1 VPPDATPAPAPSTA
15 APPSSGLR
23 VLADRNF
30 WPYFAGNLLSNCGT
44 WFQNLAQAL
53 LIFRLTGST
62 LLVGVVNFAQFVG
75 TFALAPWSGL
85 AADRFDRRRLMLVAQ
100 SFAVVV
106 TGVLAA
112 LAAAGL
118 ASTPVVIG
126 LALLLGITTAFSVPA
141 MQALVPLLVPD
152 HELAGAVALNSVTFN
167 LARAVGPVLGA
178 VVVDRLGI
186 PAAFGLNALS
196 YVALIAALLVV
207 RPREQVRSS
216 SRGGTGGRVRIRD
229 SFGVV
234 LADRRIL
241 FLLLGVVALS
251 LTADPVNTL
260 TPGFVT
266 HLFDRKDTLVGV
278 LVGAFGAG
286 AVAAAFLVGRQRAGV
301 ERRLAAMLGILGV
314 GMAAFAVAPSFGF
327 ALPALVVGGFGFLAA
342 NTTATTAI
350 QLGVPD
356 EQRGRVM
363 ALWSVAFLG
372 VRPFGSLLD
381 GAVASAVGLRPAAM
395 LMAVPALATAALFL
409 RRSLRT
415 RAAPAQAG
423 T

>member
-1 VPPDATPAPAPSTA
+1 VSSPSASTPPAAT
-15 APPSSGLR
+15 GLR

-53 LIFRLTGST
+53 LIYRLTGST
-62 LLVGVVNFAQFVG
+62 FLVGVVNFAQFVG

-85 AADRFDRRRLMLVAQ
+85 AADRFDRRRLMIVAQ

-106 TGVLAA
+106 TAVLAV
-112 LAAAGL
+112 LASAGL

-167 LARAVGPVLGA
+167 LARAIGPVAGA
-178 VVVDRLGI
+178 IVVDRFGI
-186 PAAFGLNALS
+186 PVAFGLNALS

-207 RPREQVRSS
+207 RPREQVRSAVS
-216 SRGGTGGRVRIRD
+216 KGRVRLRD
-229 SFGVV
+229 SFGTV
-234 LADRRIL
+234 LSDRRIR
-241 FLLLGVVALS
+241 LLLLAVVALS

-266 HLFDRKDTLVGV
+266 KLFGRADTLVGV
-278 LVGAFGAG
+278 LVGAFGVG
-286 AVAAAFLVGRQRAGV
+286 AVAAAFMIGRQRAGV
-301 ERRLAAMLGILGV
+301 DRRLAKALGVLGV
-314 GMAAFAVAPSFGF
+314 GMAAFALAPGLGF
-327 ALPALVVGGFGFLAA
+327 ALPALAIGGFGYLAA

-350 QLGVPD
+350 QLGVSD

-372 VRPFGSLLD
+372 VRPFGSLID
-381 GAVASAVGLRPAAM
+381 GAVASGVGLRPAAL
-395 LMAVPALATAALFL
+395 LMAVPALGTAAVFL
-409 RRSLRT
+409 RRS
-415 RAAPAQAG
+415 G
-423 T
+423 

>member
-1 VPPDATPAPAPSTA
+1 V
-15 APPSSGLR
+15 LR
-23 VLADRNF
+23 DRNF
-30 WPYFAGNLLSNCGT
+30 WPYFTGNLLSNCGT

-53 LIFRLTGST
+53 LIYRLTGST

-75 TFALAPWSGL
+75 TFALAPWSGT

-100 SFAVVV
+100 SFAVLV
-106 TGVLAA
+106 TAVLAL
-112 LAAAGL
+112 LAAA
-118 ASTPVVIG
+118 ARATTPVVIG

-141 MQALVPLLVPD
+141 MQALVPLLVPE

-178 VVVDRLGI
+178 LVVEHFGI
-186 PAAFGLNALS
+186 ATAFGLNALS
-196 YVALIAALLVV
+196 YVALIVALLVV
-207 RPREQVRSS
+207 RPREQVRSA
-216 SRGGTGGRVRIRD
+216 RPAGRVKLRD
-229 SFGVV
+229 SFGTV
-234 LADRRIL
+234 LADRRIR
-241 FLLLGVVALS
+241 LLLLAVVALS

-266 HLFDRKDTLVGV
+266 KLFGQRDTLVGV

-286 AVAAAFLVGRQRAGV
+286 AVAAAFLGGGRSGSAAGTGAGADAV
-301 ERRLAAMLGILGV
+301 AAAAAAVDRRLALTLGVLGV
-314 GMAAFAVAPSFGF
+314 GMAAFAVAPGF
-327 ALPALVVGGFGFLAA
+327 AFAVPALLVGGFGFLAA

-350 QLGVPD
+350 QLGVSD

-372 VRPFGSLLD
+372 VRPFGSLID
-381 GAVASAVGLRPAAM
+381 GAVASAVGLRPAAL
-395 LMAVPALATAALFL
+395 LMAVPAAATAVVFF
-409 RRSLRT
+409 RRPR
-415 RAAPAQAG
+415 RAVAGQAG

>member
-1 VPPDATPAPAPSTA
+1 MSSPSASTPPAAT
-15 APPSSGLR
+15 GLR

-53 LIFRLTGST
+53 LIYRLTGST
-62 LLVGVVNFAQFVG
+62 FLVGVVNFAQFVG

-85 AADRFDRRRLMLVAQ
+85 AADRFDRRRLMIVAQ

-106 TGVLAA
+106 TAVLAV
-112 LAAAGL
+112 LASAGL

-167 LARAVGPVLGA
+167 LARAIGPVAGA
-178 VVVDRLGI
+178 IVVDRFGI
-186 PAAFGLNALS
+186 PVAFGLNALS

-207 RPREQVRSS
+207 RPREQVRSAVS
-216 SRGGTGGRVRIRD
+216 KGRVRLRD
-229 SFGVV
+229 SFGTV
-234 LADRRIL
+234 LSDRRIR
-241 FLLLGVVALS
+241 LLLLAVVALS

-266 HLFDRKDTLVGV
+266 KLFGRADTLVGV
-278 LVGAFGAG
+278 LVGAFGVG
-286 AVAAAFLVGRQRAGV
+286 AVAAAFMIGRQRAGV
-301 ERRLAAMLGILGV
+301 DRRLAKALGVLGV
-314 GMAAFAVAPSFGF
+314 GMAAFALAPGLGF
-327 ALPALVVGGFGFLAA
+327 ALPALAIGGFGYLAA

-350 QLGVPD
+350 QLGVSD

-372 VRPFGSLLD
+372 VRPFGSLID
-381 GAVASAVGLRPAAM
+381 GAVASGVGLRPAAL
-395 LMAVPALATAALFL
+395 LMAVPALGTAAVFL
-409 RRSLRT
+409 RRS
-415 RAAPAQAG
+415 G
-423 T
+423 

>member
-1 VPPDATPAPAPSTA
+1 M
-15 APPSSGLR
+15 
-23 VLADRNF
+23 LADRNF

-53 LIFRLTGST
+53 LIYRLTGST

-75 TFALAPWSGL
+75 TFALAPWSGM
-85 AADRFDRRRLMLVAQ
+85 AADRFDRRRLMIVAQ
-100 SFAVVV
+100 SFAVAV
-106 TGVLAA
+106 TAVLA
-112 LAAAGL
+112 LL
-118 ASTPVVIG
+118 ASAGRASAPVVIG

-141 MQALVPLLVPD
+141 MQALVPLLVPT

-167 LARAVGPVLGA
+167 LARVIGPVAGA

-196 YVALIAALLVV
+196 YVGLIGALLVV
-207 RPREQVRSS
+207 RPRQQVRSS
-216 SRGGTGGRVRIRD
+216 ASSAGRVRLRD
-229 SFGVV
+229 SFGTV
-234 LADRRIL
+234 LSDRRIR
-241 FLLLGVVALS
+241 LLLLAVVALS

-266 HLFDRKDTLVGV
+266 KLFGQRDTLVGV
-278 LVGAFGAG
+278 LVGAFGTG
-286 AVAAAFLVGRQRAGV
+286 AVAAAFLVGRERSDV
-301 ERRLAAMLGILGV
+301 ERRLAMMLGVLGV
-314 GMAAFAVAPSFGF
+314 GMAAFALAPGFGF

-350 QLGVPD
+350 QLGVSD

-372 VRPFGSLLD
+372 VRPFGSLVD
-381 GAVASAVGLRPAAM
+381 GAVASAVGLRPAAL
-395 LMAVPALATAALFL
+395 LMATPALAAAVLFL
-409 RRSLRT
+409 RRSGG
-415 RAAPAQAG
+415 QAG

>member
-1 VPPDATPAPAPSTA
+1 
-15 APPSSGLR
+15 

-53 LIFRLTGST
+53 LIYRLTGST

-75 TFALAPWSGL
+75 TFALAPWSGM
-85 AADRFDRRRLMLVAQ
+85 AADRFDRRRLMIVAQ

-106 TGVLAA
+106 TAVLAL
-112 LAAAGL
+112 LAAAGR
-118 ASTPVVIG
+118 ASAPVVIG

-141 MQALVPLLVPD
+141 MQALVPLLVPT

-167 LARAVGPVLGA
+167 LARAIGPVVGA

-196 YVALIAALLVV
+196 YVGLIGALLVV
-207 RPREQVRSS
+207 RPREQVRSEA
-216 SRGGTGGRVRIRD
+216 GPGGRVRIRD
-229 SFGVV
+229 SFGTV
-234 LADRRIL
+234 LSDRRIR
-241 FLLLGVVALS
+241 LLLLAVVALS

-266 HLFDRKDTLVGV
+266 KLFGQRDTLVGV

-286 AVAAAFLVGRQRAGV
+286 AVAAAFLVGRARSEV
-301 ERRLAAMLGILGV
+301 DRRLALTLGLLGA
-314 GMAAFAVAPSFGF
+314 GMAAFALAPGFGF
-327 ALPALVVGGFGFLAA
+327 AVPALVVGGFGFLAA

-350 QLGVPD
+350 QLGVAD

-372 VRPFGSLLD
+372 VRPFGSLVD

-395 LMAVPALATAALFL
+395 LMAAPALAAAMLFY
-409 RRSLRT
+409 RRSGG
-415 RAAPAQAG
+415 QAG